1 VPEIQP
7 VSRILVLTGANEY
20 ALFNE
25 VGKVS
30 LAVVAG
36 KDPVIV
42 L

>member
-1 VPEIQP
+1 VQEIQP
-7 VSRILVLTGANEY
+7 VSRILVLAGANEH

-30 LAVVAG
+30 LAVGAG
-36 KDPVIV
+36 EDPVMV